1 MKAKPYIN
9 HHEELL
15 KRLADPKYAV
25 GYLNACLE
33 DEDEGTFLLALHN
46 VARVHGGLSQ
56 LARKTDLNR
65 EHLFRMLSKKGN
77 PQLHNLRQ
85 IAGALGYKFMLRKA

>member
-1 MKAKPYIN
+1 MKPSKSYHAD
-9 HHEELL
+9 LL
-15 KRLADPKYAV
+15 KRLADPEYAL
-25 GYLNACLE
+25 GYLNAALE
-33 DEDEGTFLLALHN
+33 DDDEGTFLLALHD
-46 VARVHGGLSQ
+46 VTQVHGGLAQ

-85 IAGALGYKFMLRKA
+85 IASALGYKFTLRKA